1 MAILLSE
8 TTVGLVVFNANVSE
22 PWAGPSVWGTPDLR
36 GLAGVV
42 RGLVTTVATVISAV
56 ADETLVNA
64 PAILALQIEKKTKIK
79 ARLARHFVL
88 TILGNFLIKIR
99 FFIPKLW

>member
-1 MAILLSE
+1 MSYWPD
-8 TTVGLVVFNANVSE
+8 LVVFDANVSE
-22 PWAGPSVWGTPDLR
+22 PWAGPGVWGTPDLR

-79 ARLARHFVL
+79 ARLARHFVI
-88 TILGNFLIKIR
+88 TILGNF
-99 FFIPKLW
+99 FFSVQKCVSNA